1 MLENIANISMEVGL
15 IRKKTKTCHF
25 RLLFLVKDLQLEGIS
40 QGINGCVPRKSN
52 QIGVPKDR
60 VLVVLKPIF
69 GFGVSRVT
77 TP

>member
-15 IRKKTKTCHF
+15 IRKKSKTCHF